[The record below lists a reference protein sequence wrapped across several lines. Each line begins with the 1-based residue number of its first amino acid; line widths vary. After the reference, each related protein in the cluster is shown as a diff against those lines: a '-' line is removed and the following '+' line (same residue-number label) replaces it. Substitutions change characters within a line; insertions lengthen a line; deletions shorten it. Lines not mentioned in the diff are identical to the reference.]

1 MKRKILAVPFLVII
15 FFFWEIAISFSFR
28 NTDDKLSLEDNI
40 SFALKLDNKDSDYPS
55 TKGIDLLMESF
66 LDRNKIKGASVAITH
81 KEKLVYSKGFGI
93 ANTETGDSIQPG
105 HLFRI
110 ASISK
115 LITAVAILKLYENG
129 RCNLDDQV
137 FGTQGILNE
146 NRFLSFNDPRIV
158 KITIRNL
165 LNHTAGWS
173 KAKGDPIF
181 NPLYVANRM
190 KAPLPVDIDLLVEF
204 TLKQKLGNDP
214 GKRYTY
220 SNFGYAVL
228 GKIIEKVSGMP
239 YEDYV
244 NINILKPLDIK
255 DMHIGKSFYHE
266 KFPNEVMYFEPAG
279 SPKCIAFDGSG
290 QLTSMAYGGNDIEL
304 LGAAGGWVASA
315 PELVKFMSAIDGFTD
330 QPDILSKETIKMM
343 TDPGIAG
350 SGLYGW
356 RGTDKRGTWWR
367 TGSLSGAVA
376 LIVRQD
382 NGVNWVVL
390 LNSSSYHRNRIHSR
404 LSKTMFT
411 ATYKTK
417 TWPEI
422 NLFYAKNHNT
432 PLPIATIPPINP
444 EL

>member
-1 MKRKILAVPFLVII
+1 MKSKIITVLLLVFV
-15 FFFWEIAISFSFR
+15 FFFWEIAISFSYK
-28 NTDDKLSLEDNI
+28 NSDDKLSLEDNI
-40 SFALKLDNKDSDYPS
+40 SFALKLNNKDSDYPS
-55 TKGIDLLMESF
+55 TKGVDLLMESF
-66 LDRNKIKGASVAITH
+66 LARNKIKGASVAITY

-93 ANTETGDSIQPG
+93 ANTETGDSVQPG

-129 RCNLDDQV
+129 RCTLDDRV
-137 FGTQGILNE
+137 FGPSGILNDSK
-146 NRFLSFNDPRIV
+146 FLIYNDPRIEN
-158 KITIRNL
+158 ITIRNL

-173 KAKGDPIF
+173 KTKGDPIF
-181 NPLYVANRM
+181 NPLYVANKM
-190 KAPLPVDIDLLVEF
+190 KAPVPVNLDVLIEF
-204 TLKQKLGNDP
+204 SLSQKLGYTP
-214 GKRYTY
+214 GKHYSY

-228 GKIIEKVSGMP
+228 GKVIEKVSGMP

-244 NINILKPLDIK
+244 IMNILKPLDIK

-266 KFPNEVMYFEPAG
+266 KYPNEVMYFEPAG
-279 SPKCIAFDGSG
+279 SEKCLCFDGSG
-290 QLTSMAYGGNDIEL
+290 QMGSMAYGGNDIEL

-315 PELVKFMSAIDGFTD
+315 PELVKFMSAIDGFSA

-343 TDPGIAG
+343 TDPETAG

-356 RGTDKRGTWWR
+356 RGTDNRGTWWR
-367 TGSLSGAVA
+367 TGSLSGAIA

-390 LNSSSYHRNRIHSR
+390 LNSSSYHRNRIHSG
-404 LSKTMFT
+404 LSRTMFT

-417 TWPEI
+417 VWPDI
-422 NLFYAKNHNT
+422 NLFYTLNQNT
-432 PLPIATIPPINP
+432 PYPIASIPPINP